1 MTRTATPRQEL
12 LERLPAS
19 FTAAQAHD
27 RGLSRYLLSALLA
40 EGRLEQ
46 LGRGLYQRA
55 DLAGADP
62 DLAAA
67 ALRAPLATMCLR
79 SALAKHGL
87 SDDIP
92 AAHDLALPAGT
103 RPPTLASHIRWHRF
117 AAATFQIGREPLD
130 LGDGLEIGI
139 YSAQR
144 CVIDAIRLS
153 RSEGQLLG
161 NEALKRWL
169 ATPGA
174 QPGQLMRMAE
184 QFPRTA
190 GPLRRALEILL

>member
-1 MTRTATPRQEL
+1 
-12 LERLPAS
+12 
-19 FTAAQAHD
+19 
-27 RGLSRYLLSALLA
+27 LSALLA

-46 LGRGLYQRA
+46 LGRGLYQRT
-55 DLAGADP
+55 DIAGADP

-67 ALRAPLATMCLR
+67 ALRAPLATLCLR
-79 SALAKHGL
+79 SALARHGL

-92 AAHDLALPAGT
+92 AAHDLALPAGM
-103 RPPTLASHIRWHRF
+103 RPPTLDAHIRWHRF
-117 AAATFQIGREPLD
+117 DAATFQIGRETLE
-130 LGDGLEIGI
+130 LGDGLEIGM
-139 YSAQR
+139 YNAQR